1 MFYDLLFILAGDRQ
15 GEGEDAADAL
25 CADLAQRLPK
35 AVQVRLPHLEAPT
48 PDAIVRGLCDALAP
62 HLDALLPGLAR

>member
-1 MFYDLLFILAGDRQ
+1 
-15 GEGEDAADAL
+15 
-25 CADLAQRLPK
+25 
-35 AVQVRLPHLEAPT
+35 VRLPHLEAPT